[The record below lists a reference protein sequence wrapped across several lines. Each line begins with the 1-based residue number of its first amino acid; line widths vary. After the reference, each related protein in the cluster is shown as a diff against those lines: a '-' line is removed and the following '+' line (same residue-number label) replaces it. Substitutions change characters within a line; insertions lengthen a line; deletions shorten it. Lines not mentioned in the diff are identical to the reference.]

1 MVKTKPSRSI
11 SQTAGREKT
20 PRKAFKFTFGKALR
34 GPASPSTSSPAPARS
49 TSPVAKAAGSRPR
62 NHSSVTSTHSNGN
75 SSSPSVTTT
84 EPSRPLVTRLGLD
97 LSEKMNELV
106 HLAREQG
113 YLTYDDVDEMF
124 ADTNLTPQDLD
135 EIHTRLANLQVE
147 IVDKSDID
155 TGKPAETEAD
165 GETDR
170 LDSLDDPVRMY
181 MRQMAK
187 VPLLTREQEVA
198 ICKRIEEAELGLKK
212 TIYSFGFTAKE
223 HIALAEK
230 LISEPPK
237 ERFDR
242 VIVDKKLDTREQH
255 IAHLRKLIKQT
266 RELDQQVDEK
276 YMQWQKA
283 LRQPKLATKLENEF
297 RKLDDKLQQLFPK
310 FFYKQRVLEEIILVA
325 ENITERIQI
334 SRRALED
341 LKHHPSK
348 SHAHDSALQLEEGKL
363 HALETFVRSPFAV
376 YLKAFEQMKKFAA
389 AAQQAKTE
397 MVEANLR
404 LVVSIA
410 KKYTNRGQ
418 SFLDLIQEGNMGL
431 MKGVEKFEYRRGY
444 KFSTYAT
451 WWIRQGITRSIADQ
465 ARTIRIPVHMIEIM
479 NKLWRAQKQL
489 GQELGREATPEEIA
503 DEMHMPVERVQSLL
517 KMARQPISMQA
528 PVGDDDDANFG
539 DFIED
544 KAADNPSEVT
554 SYSLLKEKL
563 ADVLSTLTERE
574 RAILEMRFGLV
585 DGYERTLEEI
595 GKQYKVT
602 RERIRQIEAKA
613 LRKLR
618 HPTRIH
624 HLQGFLETGEA
635 A

>member
-1 MVKTKPSRSI
+1 MVKTKSNRSYTDNGGR
-11 SQTAGREKT
+11 QTA

-34 GPASPSTSSPAPARS
+34 GPTTATVSTAVSEPLMARS
-49 TSPVAKAAGSRPR
+49 RSLLPVPANGSPHGKPAA
-62 NHSSVTSTHSNGN
+62 SSHDSG
-75 SSSPSVTTT
+75 
-84 EPSRPLVTRLGLD
+84 RPLLTRGGAD
-97 LSEKMNELV
+97 LTEKMNELI

-113 YLTYDDVDEMF
+113 YLTYDDVDEML
-124 ADTNLTPQDLD
+124 ADINLSPQDLD

-155 TGKPAETEAD
+155 SAKPSDLEAD
-165 GETDR
+165 SDSER

-198 ICKRIEEAELGLKK
+198 ICKRIEEAELGLKQ

-242 VIVDKKLDTREQH
+242 VIVDKKLDSREH
-255 IAHLRKLIKQT
+255 HLGHLRKLIKVT

-276 YMQWQKA
+276 YLQWQKG
-283 LRQPKLATKLENEF
+283 LGQPKHAARLQAEF
-297 RKLDDKLQQLFPK
+297 KKLDEKLQQ
-310 FFYKQRVLEEIILVA
+310 FFTKYYYKQRVLEEIVLVA
-325 ENITERIQI
+325 ENITERIQL
-334 SRRALED
+334 SRRAIEEI
-341 LKHHPSK
+341 KRHSR
-348 SHAHDSALQLEEGKL
+348 SAHQESALQLEESKL
-363 HALETFVRSPFAV
+363 RALETFVRSPWQD
-376 YLKAFEQMKKFAA
+376 YLKAFERMKQYAA
-389 AAQQAKTE
+389 AAQRAKTE

-544 KAADNPSEVT
+544 KAAENPSEVT

-563 ADVLSTLTERE
+563 ADVLTTLTERE
-574 RAILEMRFGLV
+574 RAILEMRFGLI